1 MLRKQEW
8 EKVIKK
14 LGLAK
19 HKVVDWKDM
28 RIPIFIEEAIH
39 APL

>member
-1 MLRKQEW
+1 MHNQSG
-8 EKVIKK
+8 EKVIKI

-19 HKVVDWKDM
+19 HKIIDGQDM
-28 RIPIFIEEAIH
+28 RIPVFIEEAIH